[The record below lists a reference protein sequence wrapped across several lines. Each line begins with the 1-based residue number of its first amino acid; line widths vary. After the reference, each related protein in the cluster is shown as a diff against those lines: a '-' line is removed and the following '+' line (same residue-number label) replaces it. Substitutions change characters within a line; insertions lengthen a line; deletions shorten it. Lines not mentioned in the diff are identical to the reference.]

1 MAQFSIE
8 IADADVNRVI
18 TAICENYRRPT
29 TVNNPDFISPE
40 LMLDSNPEFIDN
52 NPEFIDNPESEY
64 QFANRMVRKFL
75 ADNVEAYEVRVARAA
90 AIATANTSVS
100 ITDPN

>member
-18 TAICENYRRPT
+18 TALCENYRRPT
-29 TVNNPDFISPE
+29 TVNNPDFISSE
-40 LMLDSNPEFIDN
+40 LISDS

-75 ADNVEAYEVRVARAA
+75 ADNVEGYEVRAARVAATAA
-90 AIATANTSVS
+90 ANTSVS